1 MARRRKNQDEVQVQ
15 ENKVPSLSYS
25 APSQAY
31 SDDALNALASGNYKE
46 FRKSGVAARQNEQA
60 KQGFLDKK
68 EWRANTDV
76 PSLANARQ
84 YQQNLDDRQK
94 SYEYDEQARKNNTLE
109 KRDSWWN
116 WEQSDQDYLQRIYD
130 NFGEEGAR
138 RALQQSSRTKDWEQ
152 KYGKSYDQILNDFL
166 ADQKNITM
174 QMGESH
180 PFLTEVGTAL
190 NSIPVSLAAVPSLIT
205 NLVDPGNPTAQKY
218 EQMRAK
224 NSENQRLLREGVKKN
239 TGDYGDKAI
248 DMLNS
253 IGDRLVNTIAGDA
266 VVKGGG
272 AVMAGLSE
280 ANKQMDDLALRPDM
294 DGRKKALSALGH
306 GAIEGAGTAL
316 VGGWLDKI
324 PGAQN
329 LKGLAGNLGKG
340 AVEGAAENV
349 ASEVGHNWLDDLIY
363 GDNSQANLNKQLYM
377 AQGMSEEEADKKVN
391 QDRIWQYVSSGLMG
405 AGFGA
410 GMRGAKEIGNV
421 LGGNRVPALD
431 ADVDNAVEQAARK
444 ADEVPTVTTNNVEV
458 PPTEAEIRAELN
470 GANRVGIGQNPDKP
484 IILPGTQGVI
494 ELEDTRNPGNWVAQ
508 KRIDNVEPNYRID
521 TLGGA
526 DGKPRY
532 YVKEDIGDA
541 MSRNAEPGKV
551 YMTKEEAQQ
560 ALDRISKQNGSI
572 VPANETIDP
581 SNSRIENTPID
592 NNSPAD
598 VPPEP
603 PTKVPFVEEPN
614 GGGKKTKTSETYTN
628 TAKRGRG
635 WTEEEYKTK
644 TNASQFQY
652 ETKGEEESINEA
664 AGMLSKEGFDNFK
677 NRVMDK
683 ERLTGAEID
692 GLMMEWRILAKQA
705 RDIEASGQDASAAW
719 AESIRVFRKIQ
730 EQSSS
735 NAQALQALAKWSRNT
750 PEGMLSR
757 AESILNGKTKV
768 DESAAQKVLDKFA
781 KGQKKGFKFSDEFVK
796 DFLQKA
802 QELDDLDPNSRE
814 YQEALANLGRM
825 VNSQLP
831 STLGEKVKTVLM
843 DNMLGNFRTLIARNA
858 GGNLGLNAV
867 EQFAQRPLAA
877 LIDTAVSKKT
887 GRRTQAG
894 LSKEGLAEYINGFT
908 KGLKDEAADFKT
920 KLHTARSGEASIEE
934 AIRSNRHVFK
944 EGGVMDKLDNLVKT
958 GLSIGDRPFYEAV
971 YNQTL
976 GDYARLRAS
985 GQMGDLVQSL
995 DDAQFDEYAKTAAKL
1010 NALAAVYQQDSKLS
1024 NALLNFKESVGKLSE
1039 GIVGTDI
1046 LSQFSMPFVKTP
1058 ANVVE
1063 RAIDYSPLGF
1073 VRNAFRTGKE
1083 RAAGAFDQNRFVN
1096 ETSRNILGTG
1106 LMAGGIGLG
1115 AAGGMSGAYSDDPD
1129 EKKAQRES
1137 GMQEYAL
1144 NLPGNKQMDI
1154 GWIPVLGSNLVAAD
1168 AAYEA
1173 YKNGEGDIL
1182 SNAARG
1188 LEAGGQALF
1197 DQSMFQGL
1205 QRLFGSG
1212 EAYDTDTGIV
1222 GNMANVVKSGF
1233 GQAIPSL
1240 ARQIAQVSDPYK
1252 RDLAYSNEGT
1262 SAGFMDNYDLNSLAN
1277 NIPILREMV
1286 LAPQVNTSG
1295 ELEKENQ
1302 GRNVVSKVLEDMI
1315 LPGKISQVEYSALN
1329 NEAKRLK
1336 DATTSAD
1343 AYMPKASR
1351 KYIDTDKHTLSNDE
1365 WSNYQ
1370 QNYYGDMTTAGN
1382 MIINSDAYKNADD
1395 ETKVQMLKNTYTAIR
1410 NALQSEYTGKEQ
1422 SGAAKKY
1429 LEAGGGEK
1437 GVKAVVDYYETKAK
1451 ADSLGMQVSTYE
1463 KKEAEY
1469 DGGAVAYAQNKQ
1481 TAEDLGISTSTY
1493 DKVLEKAGQHSAEA
1507 EQALPVLAGMGLPT
1521 NALYTYANALQDYED
1536 IDLNEFAQTYSEMNT
1551 DGSNGL
1557 KEKEILDYI
1566 NSFEYDDPSEAEDLW
1581 YMFGDFTNK
1590 KGERKKIKNVDGVW
1604 KSYY

>member
-25 APSQAY
+25 TPSQAY
-31 SDDALNALASGNYKE
+31 SQDALNALVSGNYQD

-60 KQGFLDKK
+60 KQGFLNKK
-68 EWRANTDV
+68 EWRANTDI
-76 PSLANARQ
+76 PSLENARQ

-116 WEQSDQDYLQRIYD
+116 WKQSDQDYLQRIYD

-190 NSIPVSLAAVPSLIT
+190 NSIPVSLVAVPSLIT
-205 NLVDPGNPTAQKY
+205 NLVDPENDTSKKY

-239 TGDYGDKAI
+239 TGDFGDKAI

-253 IGDRLVNTIAGDA
+253 IGDRMANTIAGDA

-329 LKGLAGNLGKG
+329 LKGLAANLGKG

-431 ADVDNAVEQAARK
+431 ADVDNAVEQAARN
-444 ADEVPTVTTNNVEV
+444 ADEVPTVKTNNVEV
-458 PPTEAEIRAELN
+458 PPTAAEIRAELD
-470 GANRVGIGQNPDKP
+470 GANRVGIEQKPDEP

-494 ELEDTRNPGNWVAQ
+494 ELEDTRNPNRA
-508 KRIDNVEPNYRID
+508 
-521 TLGGA
+521 
-526 DGKPRY
+526 
-532 YVKEDIGDA
+532 
-541 MSRNAEPGKV
+541 
-551 YMTKEEAQQ
+551 
-560 ALDRISKQNGSI
+560 I
-572 VPANETIDP
+572 VPTDET
-581 SNSRIENTPID
+581 NGRIENTPID
-592 NNSPAD
+592 NNPPAD

-614 GGGKKTKTSETYTN
+614 GSGKKTKTSETYTN
-628 TAKRGRG
+628 TGKRGKG

-652 ETKGEEESINEA
+652 ETKSEEESINEA

-730 EQSSS
+730 EQSTS

-768 DESAAQKVLDKFA
+768 EKSAAQKALDKFA
-781 KGQKKGFKFSDEFVK
+781 KSQKNGFKFSDEFVK
-796 DFLQKA
+796 DFLKRA
-802 QELDDLDPNSRE
+802 KELENLDPNSRE
-814 YQEALANLGRM
+814 YQEGLANLGRM

-831 STLGEKVKTVLM
+831 STIGEKAKTILM

-858 GGNLGLNAV
+858 GGNVGLNAM
-867 EQFAQRPLAA
+867 EQLAQRPLAA
-877 LIDTAVSKKT
+877 LLDKAVAKKT
-887 GRRTQAG
+887 GKRTQAG
-894 LSKEGLAEYINGFT
+894 LSREGLAEYINGFA
-908 KGLKDEAADFKT
+908 KGLKDEKADFKT
-920 KLHTARSGEASIEE
+920 KLHTARSGEASIDE

-985 GQMGDLVQSL
+985 GQMGELVQSL
-995 DDAQFDEYAKTAAKL
+995 SDADFDEYAKTAAKM

-1096 ETSRNILGTG
+1096 ETSRNIIGTG
-1106 LMAGGIGLG
+1106 LMAGGVGLG
-1115 AAGGMSGAYSDDPD
+1115 AAGGMSGAYSDDVD
-1129 EKKAQRES
+1129 EKKAQKES

-1144 NLPGNKQMDI
+1144 NLPGGKQMDI

-1173 YKNGEGDIL
+1173 YKNGDGDIL
-1182 SNAARG
+1182 SNMARG
-1188 LEAGGQALF
+1188 VEAGGQALF

-1252 RDLAYSNEGT
+1252 RDLAYSNEGK

-1295 ELEKENQ
+1295 DLEKENQ
-1302 GRNVVSKVLEDMI
+1302 GRNVISKIFEDMI
-1315 LPGKISQVEYSALN
+1315 LPGKITQVEYSALN
-1329 NEAKRLK
+1329 SEAQRLK

-1343 AYMPKASR
+1343 GYMPKASR
-1351 KYIDTDKHTLSNDE
+1351 KYVDTDSHTLTNNE
-1365 WSNYQ
+1365 WADYQ
-1370 QNYYGDMTTAGN
+1370 KQYYGDMTTAGN
-1382 MIINSDAYKNADD
+1382 KIINSDAYKNADD
-1395 ETKVQMLKNTYTAIR
+1395 ETKVQMLKNTYNAIR
-1410 NALQSEYTGKEQ
+1410 NALQSKYNGKEQ

-1437 GVKAVVDYYETKAK
+1437 GVNAVVDYYETKAK
-1451 ADSLGMQVSTYE
+1451 ADALGMQVSTYE

-1469 DGGAVAYAQNKQ
+1469 DGGATAYAQNKQ
-1481 TAEDLGISTSTY
+1481 TAESLGIETSTY

-1521 NALYTYANALQDYED
+1521 NAMYTYANALQDYED
-1536 IDLNEFAQTYSEMNT
+1536 IDPNEFAQTYSEMNT

-1581 YMFGDFTNK
+1581 YMFSDFTNK